1 MSATSNKPAAFA
13 DLHRDLSLV
22 LPQLRKAG
30 SPAIEACVKGQRAA
44 TDATIA
50 MVRDWLRDSTAPAM
64 VGLNGLS
71 LEAVREAVALA
82 EYCRAKL
89 LPMPMPDP
97 VAACMTVLQTATLG
111 HALAADLKVVVG
123 ASAQGGS
130 AARREPHPP
139 GLDHP
144 DVNPLGV
151 GPFVSDRIDE
161 AITARVPNTLFVGG
175 DLDTILALRRTARG
189 KGERAAEL
197 FTDAT
202 ALPVKRMV
210 VLLPHDVDIRVAG
223 EWHKLAAQVQRE
235 IRVAVLSL
243 PHPQAANLRGALE
256 VITWQTGL
264 SCATGGVDWAD
275 GAPRPCAG
283 AANLLPRSACDV
295 VIDAGWSPMPT
306 AWRRSVRHYIRI
318 SAAIDA
324 DADVCFVTPGLAL
337 GVAARVMRFDGAI
350 LWLCDDPTP
359 GAALHD
365 PAVDLLRRLAN
376 GD

>member
-1 MSATSNKPAAFA
+1 MSTTANMPTASAE
-13 DLHRDLSLV
+13 LRRDLSLV
-22 LPQLRKAG
+22 LPEVRAAD
-30 SPAIEACVKGQRAA
+30 SPVIEACVKGQRTEAHAA
-44 TDATIA
+44 IA
-50 MVRDWLRDSTAPAM
+50 LVRDRLRGSTAPAI

-71 LEAVREAVALA
+71 LEGVREALELA
-82 EYCRAKL
+82 ERWRAKL

-97 VAACMTVLQTATLG
+97 VAARMTVLQTATLG
-111 HALAADLKVVVG
+111 HALAADLKVVVRPQVKDSPATG
-123 ASAQGGS
+123 Q
-130 AARREPHPP
+130 EPSMVT
-139 GLDHP
+139 LA
-144 DVNPLGV
+144 
-151 GPFVSDRIDE
+151 DRIDQ
-161 AITARVPNTLFVGG
+161 AITARVPNTLFVSG
-175 DLDTILALRRTARG
+175 DLDTILALRQAARG

-202 ALPVKRMV
+202 ALPVKRV
-210 VLLPHDVDIRVAG
+210 IVLLPNDVDIRVAG
-223 EWHKLAAQVQRE
+223 EWHKLAAQVQRQ

-264 SCATGGVDWAD
+264 SCATGGVDLAD
-275 GAPRPCAG
+275 GAPKPCAG
-283 AANLLPRSACDV
+283 ATNLLPRSACDV

-306 AWRRSVRHYIRI
+306 AWRRNVRHYIRI

-337 GVAARVMRFDGAI
+337 GVAARVMRFDGVI

-359 GAALHD
+359 GVALHD